1 MRPITLLALA
11 CLASCLS
18 ASAAEHDSL
27 AAECPTEV
35 HYAAV
40 GGAAASLAELHALA
54 SARLAALHLT
64 PAWTEEGAA
73 AFTDSA
79 SDRARLERLLQVVL
93 PAMER
98 YPLAFFERMGLT
110 QVALVKDLRVAG
122 QARRAMPA
130 PERDTIVYADNND
143 KLCPA
148 GMELRAHHELYHV
161 VEYRLFKDFYYRD
174 PRWLALN
181 APGQAYGQ
189 GGATAYG
196 IGFDNLGHPSTGLVS
211 RYAAFGPEEDKA
223 EVFGWMM
230 TSAYAQ
236 RVQGW
241 AGADAVLAAKRGY
254 LVAALQAKTDG
265 AMDEAFFTHLAQPVR
280 AP

>member
-1 MRPITLLALA
+1 MLRRPTALLAVA
-11 CLASCLS
+11 CLAGCLN

-27 AAECPTEV
+27 AAECPAAM
-35 HYAAV
+35 HYPAI
-40 GGAAASLAELHALA
+40 GGSGATLAELHALA
-54 SARLAALHLT
+54 SARLAPLHLT
-64 PAWTEEGAA
+64 PAWTEDGAA
-73 AFTDSA
+73 AFNDSA
-79 SDRARLERLLQVVL
+79 ADRARLERLLQVVL

-98 YPLAFFERMGLT
+98 YPQVFFARMAVT

-130 PERDTIVYADNND
+130 PEHDTIVYADNGD
-143 KLCPA
+143 PLCPA

-161 VEYRLFKDFYYRD
+161 VEYRLFKDFYCRD

-181 APGQAYGQ
+181 PPGQGYGQ

-211 RYAAFGPEEDKA
+211 RYAGFGPEEDKA

-230 TSAYAQ
+230 TGAYAKRLQ
-236 RVQGW
+236 DW
-241 AGADAVLAAKRGY
+241 TAADTVLAAKRSY
-254 LVAALQAKTDG
+254 LVAALQAQTDG
-265 AMDEAFFTHLAQPVR
+265 AMNEAWFARMQR
-280 AP
+280 E